1 MQVLFIL
8 SFSSD
13 FRPGPGCGMT
23 VSWSWISVVL
33 AVLGL
38 GEVAGSAYV
47 PLWVYSSAVAQ
58 TLHCVLLTE
67 GIRLRS
73 ELRQTPTPER
83 QMWLPV
89 QLQCER
95 HECSLTG
102 KKLTR
107 EAATPDWGPEYWEW
121 PCVPNLC
128 TWCTLFPLQSNG
140 RPLLDW
146 TKGHFLVSR
155 ICPCIPTVFG
165 KRSDASLCSFTHSTG
180 I

>member
-1 MQVLFIL
+1 MPVLFIF

-23 VSWSWISVVL
+23 VSWSWISVAL

-38 GEVAGSAYV
+38 GEVAGSAFV

-89 QLQCER
+89 QL
-95 HECSLTG
+95 
-102 KKLTR
+102 
-107 EAATPDWGPEYWEW
+107 
-121 PCVPNLC
+121 
-128 TWCTLFPLQSNG
+128 
-140 RPLLDW
+140 
-146 TKGHFLVSR
+146 
-155 ICPCIPTVFG
+155 
-165 KRSDASLCSFTHSTG
+165 
-180 I
+180 